1 MLLRTPLLAGLLF
14 SLVSSAPASSAAGP
28 ATEFT
33 FFHENVLGTSLE
45 LRVNAESRGAAQ
57 AAEERVLGEIDRL
70 AVIFNGYDPASEL
83 SRWQDR
89 HDLPRRISP
98 ELFEVLRH
106 SDFWIRKSAGAFDP
120 RAEALTR
127 LWSSCAKL
135 DRLPTKDQLA
145 SARALMAPPA
155 WKLDPASRTAERVSG
170 CPISL
175 NGIAKGYIVGRACEA
190 ALSSKDVHGVLL
202 NVGGDMRVC
211 GDFTGTI
218 GVAAPWADSESSDPL
233 VFIKVKDR
241 SVATSGSSQRGF
253 RIGGKWYSHVFDP
266 RTGEPVERA
275 LSATVV
281 APRAVD
287 ADALAKACC
296 VLEPEQSLRLI
307 QSLPDT
313 ECLIVMAGGELK
325 KSNGWPLLESP
336 PLVALGAAGDPQA
349 QDKPAGESTKE
360 KVAKKAEK
368 KAHPAVAWDKELEV
382 LINFEINNPLSGGG
396 GDEEEKGTRGRG
408 RGGRGGRYRRPYV
421 AVWVEDA
428 DGHPVRTLS
437 LWVSSGGAGPFQWL
451 PDLKRWYQADQD
463 RKRTEKKEIL
473 FTVSRPTRPPGKYKI
488 IWDGK
493 DNNGKQ
499 LGGGEYTITIEAAR
513 EHGTYQSIR
522 KEVVIEGKPFTEELK
537 GNVEIKSASIEY
549 RRKPAP
555 KE

>member
-1 MLLRTPLLAGLLF
+1 MTRPTPLLAGLLIG
-14 SLVSSAPASSAAGP
+14 LVSSAPASSAAGP
-28 ATEFT
+28 ETEFA

-45 LRVNAESRGAAQ
+45 LRVNAQSRAAAQ

-70 AVIFNGYDPASEL
+70 AAIFNGYDPSSEL
-83 SRWQDR
+83 SRWQE
-89 HDLPRRISP
+89 RRASSPKVSP
-98 ELFEVLRH
+98 ELLEVLQH
-106 SDFWIRKSAGAFDP
+106 SDLWICKTAGAFDP

-127 LWSSCAKL
+127 LWSSSSRL
-135 DRLPTKDQLA
+135 DRLPTKAELA
-145 SARALMAPPA
+145 GARALMAPPA
-155 WKLDPASRTAERVSG
+155 WKLDAAARTAERLSD

-190 ALSSKDVHGVLL
+190 AQRSKEVHGILL

-218 GVAAPWADSESSDPL
+218 GVASPWGDSESSDPL

-266 RTGEPVERA
+266 RTGTPVERVA
-275 LSATVV
+275 SATVV
-281 APRAVD
+281 APGAVD

-296 VLEPEQSLRLI
+296 VLEPDQSMRLV

-313 ECLIVMAGGELK
+313 ECLIVMASGELK

-336 PLVALGAAGDPQA
+336 PLVALGAAEDPQA
-349 QDKPAGESTKE
+349 QGKPAAESTKQ
-360 KVAKKAEK
+360 KIAKKAEK
-368 KAHPAVAWDKELEV
+368 KPRPAIAWNKELEV
-382 LINFEINNPLSGGG
+382 LINFEINNPVSGGG
-396 GDEEEKGTRGRG
+396 DDEEEKGTRGRG

-473 FTVSRPTRPPGKYKI
+473 FTVSRPTRPPGKYKV

-499 LGGGEYTITIEAAR
+499 LAGGEYTITIEAAR

-549 RRKPAP
+549 RRKPAA

>member
-1 MLLRTPLLAGLLF
+1 MPHRMSLPAGLLVC
-14 SLVSSAPASSAAGP
+14 LVSIAPSSSAAGSG
-28 ATEFT
+28 TEFA

-45 LRVNAESRGAAQ
+45 LRVYAQSRTAAE
-57 AAEERVLGEIDRL
+57 AAEERVLREIDRL
-70 AVIFNGYDPASEL
+70 AAIFNGYDPASEL

-89 HDLPRRISP
+89 RANAPKVSA
-98 ELFEVLRH
+98 ELFEVLRD
-106 SDFWIRKSAGAFDP
+106 SDYWIRKTAGAFDP

-127 LWSSCAKL
+127 LWSACAGQ
-135 DRLPTKDQLA
+135 DRLPTEDELA
-145 SARALMAPPA
+145 SARALMTPPA
-155 WKLDPASRTAERVSG
+155 WKLDAAGRTAERVSD

-190 ALSSKDVHGVLL
+190 ALASQDVRGVLL

-211 GDFTGTI
+211 GDFIGTI

-233 VFIKVKDR
+233 VFIEVKDR

-266 RTGEPVERA
+266 RTGTPVERVA
-275 LSATVV
+275 SATVV
-281 APRAVD
+281 ARSAVD

-296 VLEPEQSLRLI
+296 VLAPEQCLRLI
-307 QSLPDT
+307 QSLPET
-313 ECLIVMAGGELK
+313 ECLIVMAGGELR
-325 KSNGWPLLESP
+325 KSNGWAQLENP
-336 PLVALGAAGDPQA
+336 QLVALGAADDPQA
-349 QDKPAGESTKE
+349 KSKPAGESAKG

-368 KAHPAVAWDKELEV
+368 KTRPSVPWNKELEL
-382 LINFEINNPLSGGG
+382 LINFEINNPASSDEDEDEGGG
-396 GDEEEKGTRGRG
+396 RRGRG
-408 RGGRGGRYRRPYV
+408 KGGRGGRYRRPYV

-428 DGHPVRTLS
+428 DGRPVRTLT

-451 PDLKRWYQADQD
+451 PDLKRWYQADQE
-463 RKRTEKKEIL
+463 RKRTDKKEIL
-473 FTVSRPTRPPGKYKI
+473 FTVSRPTRPPGKYKV

-499 LGGGEYTITIEAAR
+499 LAGGEYTITIEAAR

-549 RRKPAP
+549 RRKPAA